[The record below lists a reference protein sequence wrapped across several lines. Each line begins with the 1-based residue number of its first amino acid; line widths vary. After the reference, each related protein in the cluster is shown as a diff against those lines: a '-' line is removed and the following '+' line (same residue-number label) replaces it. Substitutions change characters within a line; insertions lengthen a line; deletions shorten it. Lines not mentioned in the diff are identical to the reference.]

1 MAFAESYI
9 DHNGNINLK
18 FDRQGKFKIMQL
30 TDLHFGE
37 NMEADEKTVE
47 EIQDMIRKEEP
58 DFVAVT
64 GDIVSGFAWDHYT
77 GEQDFWKHNFAKLHT
92 ILDTEQIP
100 YGIVPGYHDFEADVD
115 QEKMMELV
123 LAAPYSVTRYNS
135 YQHNGRDMHHQFTY
149 QVPIRNNYDQ
159 NEVQARLWFFGTGR
173 DNCMGTGGMDCVRRD
188 QIEWFKDE
196 SRMIADDD

>member
-1 MAFAESYI
+1 MKAVALFLLSQMAFAESYI

-64 GDIVSGFAWDHYT
+64 GDIVSGFAWDHYS

-115 QEKMMELV
+115 
-123 LAAPYSVTRYNS
+123 
-135 YQHNGRDMHHQFTY
+135 
-149 QVPIRNNYDQ
+149 
-159 NEVQARLWFFGTGR
+159 
-173 DNCMGTGGMDCVRRD
+173 
-188 QIEWFKDE
+188 
-196 SRMIADDD
+196 